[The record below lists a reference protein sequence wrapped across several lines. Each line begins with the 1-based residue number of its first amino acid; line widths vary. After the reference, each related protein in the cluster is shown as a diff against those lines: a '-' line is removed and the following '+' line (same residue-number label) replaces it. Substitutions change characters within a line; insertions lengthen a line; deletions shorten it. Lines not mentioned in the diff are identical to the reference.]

1 MTDTPPDPTLP
12 TCEFAFPGPL
22 RDALVAAILGGE
34 KTATS
39 TLLREHAAE
48 GTDPRGLV
56 GVREVVVDS
65 DNRPV
70 CVIETTD
77 AVIRPFGDVDD
88 EFARA
93 EGEGYTSAREWASA
107 HRGFWHST
115 EYREAI
121 GDPHFT
127 VSEDTPVVCT
137 RFRVV
142 QRRG

>member
-1 MTDTPPDPTLP
+1 MDTPPDPTLA

-22 RDALVAAILGGE
+22 RDALIAAILRGD

-39 TLLREHAAE
+39 TLLREHEAE
-48 GTDPRGLV
+48 GTDPRALV
-56 GVREVVVDS
+56 DTREVVVDS
-65 DNRPV
+65 DDRPV

-77 AVIRPFGDVDD
+77 VAIRPFGDVDD

-93 EGEGYTSAREWASA
+93 EGEGYTTAREWASA
-107 HRGFWHST
+107 HRKFWHST

-121 GDPHFT
+121 DDPHFT
-127 VSEDTPVVCT
+127 ISEDTPVVCA

-142 QRRG
+142 QR

>member
-1 MTDTPPDPTLP
+1 MMDTPPDPALP
-12 TCEFAFPGPL
+12 ISEFAFPGPL
-22 RDALVAAILGGE
+22 RDALVAAILSGE

-39 TLLREHAAE
+39 TLLREHEAE
-48 GTDPRGLV
+48 GTEPRMLLGT
-56 GVREVVVDS
+56 REVVVDS

-77 AVIRPFGDVDD
+77 VVIRRFGDVDD

-93 EGEGYTSAREWASA
+93 EGEGFATSGEWASA

-142 QRRG
+142 RR

>member
-1 MTDTPPDPTLP
+1 MMDTPPDPTLP
-12 TCEFAFPGPL
+12 ISEFAFPGPL
-22 RDALVAAILGGE
+22 RDALVAAILSGD

-39 TLLREHAAE
+39 TLLREHEAE
-48 GTDPRGLV
+48 GTDPRALPGT
-56 GVREVVVDS
+56 REVVVDS

-70 CVIETTD
+70 CVVETTD
-77 AVIRPFGDVDD
+77 VAIRPFGDVDD

-93 EGEGYTSAREWASA
+93 EGEGYTTAREWASA
-107 HRGFWHST
+107 HLEFWHST

-127 VSEDTPVVCT
+127 VSDETPVVCT

-142 QRRG
+142 QR